1 MGQTKRKHR
10 THTSAVA
17 LAALGLALAACGSDE
32 SASESATTEPAAA
45 ESSAEDDGGGDELP
59 NACPVDG
66 CSISIASAEAA
77 DGEVA
82 VVFDANFTPDFERNH
97 IHIYWDAYEA
107 GSVSSDFQERGFE
120 DQGKWHPTD
129 EYPNYT
135 TESDAS
141 VSSEFRG
148 DSTTL
153 CVTAADTDHSVIDP
167 TIEECLDVSEFIG

>member
-1 MGQTKRKHR
+1 MVKTTRQHR
-10 THTSAVA
+10 RTAPVIA
-17 LAALGLALAACGSDE
+17 LAAFALALTACGSDAAEGE
-32 SASESATTEPAAA
+32 SETSEPA
-45 ESSAEDDGGGDELP
+45 SVDEDAGGDELP

-66 CSISIASAEAA
+66 CSISIASVDAA
-77 DGEVA
+77 DGEIA

-120 DQGKWHPTD
+120 EQGKWHPTD

-135 TESDAS
+135 TQSDAS

-167 TIEECLDVSEFIG
+167 TVEECLDVSEFIG

>member
-1 MGQTKRKHR
+1 MRR
-10 THTSAVA
+10 TSAVVF
-17 LAALGLALAACGSDE
+17 AAFALALAACGSDDSTTTE
-32 SASESATTEPAAA
+32 SAPVTESVPVE
-45 ESSAEDDGGGDELP
+45 EDAGEGEMP

-66 CSISIASAEAA
+66 CSISIVSASEAA

-82 VVFDANFTPDFERNH
+82 VVFEANYTPDFERNH
-97 IHIYWDAYEA
+97 IHIYWDTYEA
-107 GSVSSDFQERGFE
+107 GSVSSDFQERGFDE
-120 DQGKWHPTD
+120 QGKWHPTD

-135 TESDAS
+135 TQSDAS

-167 TIEECLDVSEFIG
+167 EKEECLDVSEFIG